1 MDNIG
6 TKTEKYLV
14 TGMSCAACQAHVEK
28 AVSGVDGVE
37 SCSVSLLTNSMSVT
51 GTADP
56 EKIIKAVEDAGYGA
70 SPETKGDKA
79 DSSLLKNMEA
89 RLEDHDTP
97 VLKRR
102 LVSSI
107 VFLIVLMY
115 FSMGASM
122 WGWPVPSFLE
132 HNMVGIGIIEML
144 LSGIVLVINKKFFV
158 NGFKALLH
166 KGTNMDTLVAMGSG
180 ISYIYS
186 VVTLLHMT
194 SEHSHE
200 AQMALMDE
208 LYFESAAMI
217 LTLITI
223 GKLLEAISKGRT
235 TNALKGLLDLQP
247 KTAVLLRDGN
257 EVTVP
262 IEEVRAGD
270 IYVVRPGGS
279 IPVDGEIL
287 EGDCTVD
294 ESALTGESVPVDK
307 QAGDKVSAATIN
319 KTGFIK
325 CRAEKVGEDTTL
337 AQIIR
342 MVSESA
348 GSKAPIARIAD
359 KVSGVFVPTVLVI
372 AAIVFAIWMFIG
384 APLGDSLTR
393 AIAVLVV
400 SCPCALGLAT
410 PVAIMVGNG
419 VAAKNGIL
427 FKTSSSL
434 EQTGKADIIVLDK
447 TGTITSGIPKVT
459 DIVTANGVSENELL
473 NDAYAIEQ
481 GSEHPLGRAI
491 TDYCTSKNLTAAQIE
506 DFKVFAGNGLEG
518 RIDGR
523 MLRGGNLSFISKNC
537 TVDSEIR
544 ARADELSGQGKT
556 PLFFESEGKLK
567 GIIAVADTLREDS
580 SEAIEEFKK
589 MGLYTVMLTG
599 DNRRTA
605 DAIGKTAGVDLTI
618 ADVLPGD
625 KEKVVKTLQ
634 KYGKVIMVGDGINDA
649 PALTSADIGMAI
661 GAGTDIAIDAA
672 DCVLMKSDLKD
683 AAAALRISRR
693 TITNIHENLFW
704 AFIYNVA
711 LIPVAA
717 GAYAALGITMSP
729 MLGAAAMSISSF
741 TVCMNALRLNLVKPY
756 ESRHDRAKSNVRNM
770 SGEIENEFNKITIKE
785 NNKME
790 KTITIEGMMCGHCEA
805 TVKKALEALE
815 GVISADVSHDK
826 GTAVVALEKDVA
838 DDILT
843 KAVEDKDYK
852 VTGIS

>member
-89 RLEDHDTP
+89 RLEDHETP

-115 FSMGASM
+115 FSMGVSM
-122 WGWPVPSFLE
+122 WGWPVPPFLE

-158 NGFKALLH
+158 NGFKALVH

-186 VVTLLHMT
+186 IVTLLRMT

-359 KVSGVFVPTVLVI
+359 KVSGVFVPAVLVI

-384 APLGDSLTR
+384 APIGDSLTR

-434 EQTGKADIIVLDK
+434 EQTGKAEIIVLDK

-473 NDAYAIEQ
+473 NDAYALEQ

-491 TDYCTSKNLTAAQIE
+491 TDYCTSKSMAAAQID

-537 TVDSEIR
+537 TVDSEIK

-556 PLFFESEGKLK
+556 PLFFESEGKLR

-843 KAVEDKDYK
+843 KAVEDKDFK

>member
-89 RLEDHDTP
+89 RLEDYETP

-186 VVTLLHMT
+186 IVTLLHMT

-319 KTGFIK
+319 KTGYIK

-342 MVSESA
+342 LVSESA

-359 KVSGVFVPTVLVI
+359 KVSGVFVPAVLVI

-384 APLGDSLTR
+384 APIGDSLTR

-434 EQTGKADIIVLDK
+434 EQTGKAEIIVLDK

-473 NDAYAIEQ
+473 NDAYALEQ
-481 GSEHPLGRAI
+481 GSEHPMGRAI
-491 TDYCTSKNLTAAQIE
+491 TDYCTSNTMTEAQID

-518 RIDGR
+518 RVNGR
-523 MLRGGNLSFISKNC
+523 MLRGGNLNYISKNC
-537 TVDSEIR
+537 TVDSEIK

-556 PLFFESEGKLK
+556 PLFFESEGKLR

-756 ESRHDRAKSNVRNM
+756 ESRHDRAKSNVRNRI
-770 SGEIENEFNKITIKE
+770 GEIENEFNKITIKE

-843 KAVEDKDYK
+843 KAVEDKDFK

>member
-14 TGMSCAACQAHVEK
+14 TGMSCASCQAHVEK

-79 DSSLLKNMEA
+79 DSSLLKKMEA

-107 VFLIVLMY
+107 VFLIALMY

-200 AQMALMDE
+200 AQLALMDE

-359 KVSGVFVPTVLVI
+359 KVSGVFVPSVLVI

-384 APLGDSLTR
+384 APIGDSLTR

-427 FKTSSSL
+427 FKTSSLL

-473 NDAYAIEQ
+473 NDAYALEQ

-518 RIDGR
+518 RIDGC

-556 PLFFESEGKLK
+556 PLFFESEGKLR

-711 LIPVAA
+711 LIPVAS

-815 GVISADVSHDK
+815 GVISADVSHDN